1 MAKVN
6 PDFAKSIKKFGAKD
20 FSACYSCGTCTAVCA
35 LTDKD
40 NSFPRKMIRHTMLG
54 LEGELKSS
62 VDPWLCYYCGECT
75 TNCPRQ
81 ADPGNLMMA
90 VRRYLIS
97 KYDWTGLS
105 GLLYKHVLAYI
116 IGFVLILAG
125 IIMLYS
131 QHIFSNEQLMHY
143 GHLFE
148 MAAIAGVFAVI
159 LFPNIIR
166 MWYFIVW
173 KKLKKFEI
181 KYYFT
186 ALKDL
191 FIHMFTQKRSL
202 SCDEEKPDKLWW
214 FEHFILV
221 IGYLALLFTTVF
233 LDWFGTESLVVIAI
247 GYIFSAIIFVVT
259 FDFVIRR
266 IRKSSEK
273 TSFSHP
279 SDWFFVIWLFFM
291 GFSAFIVRLLIDT
304 GNIDNQFWLYLFHLM
319 VLAQWALVIVPFGK
333 WTHFLYRSFAMY
345 FASIISLSNTKNK
358 TKK

>member
-6 PDFAKSIKKFGAKD
+6 PDFAKDIRKYGAND
-20 FSACYSCGTCTAVCA
+20 FNACYSCGTCTAICS

-40 NSFPRKMIRHTMLG
+40 NSFPRKMIRQTMLG
-54 LEGELKSS
+54 LESELKSS
-62 VDPWLCYYCGECT
+62 VDPWLCYYCGDCS

-105 GLLYKHVLAYI
+105 GLLYRNIAGYI
-116 IGFVLILAG
+116 VAFLMIIVVVIGLFA
-125 IIMLYS
+125 S
-131 QHIFSNEQLMHY
+131 NIFDQKELMEY

-148 MAAIAGVFAVI
+148 MLAIGGVFLLIFV
-159 LFPNIIR
+159 PNLIR
-166 MWYFIVW
+166 MWYYIVW
-173 KKLKKFEI
+173 KKTKKLDI
-181 KYYFT
+181 KSHIVSM
-186 ALKDL
+186 KEL
-191 FIHMFTQKRSL
+191 FIHMFTQKRTL
-202 SCDEEKPDKLWW
+202 SCDENKPDKLWW

-221 IGYLALLFTTVF
+221 IGYLTLLFTTVF
-233 LDWFGTESLVVIAI
+233 LDWFGTHSLFVIVLGYVV
-247 GYIFSAIIFVVT
+247 SAIIFIVT

-266 IRKSSEK
+266 IRKRSQKS
-273 TSFSHP
+273 SFSHP

-291 GFSAFIVRLLIDT
+291 GISAFAVRLFIDLDLLE
-304 GNIDNQFWLYLFHLM
+304 NNFWMYLFHLTIL
-319 VLAQWALVIVPFGK
+319 VQWALVIVPFGK

-345 FASIISLSNTKNK
+345 FSSIINKTSSVK